1 MKTFEDTVK
10 GFEGRL
16 TESDRALISWIFN
29 NPEEA
34 VYFSSAKLAEQAKV
48 HASTVVRLARK
59 LGYGGFPAMR
69 SHIRTDAQARS
80 MALTPYQQ
88 KLDQI
93 KTSSNLTT
101 LIESETLALSTV
113 INSVTQE
120 QIDAAAKILAAAG
133 TVYIIGRGSAAPLTT
148 HLERRLRRNAVRTE
162 VALNLQWRDLA
173 EHAVGLRSGDVLV
186 IFAFQVP
193 ASLPSGYG
201 ALVQHADRI
210 GAKTIVISDATGPT
224 LRPRPNQLLCV
235 SRPDEGGMQLR
246 TGPLLVTEAIAMT
259 LAQLNPDQA
268 LKGLSNLEEL
278 RQKRQYEGRKQ

>member
-1 MKTFEDTVK
+1 
-10 GFEGRL
+10 
-16 TESDRALISWIFN
+16 
-29 NPEEA
+29 
-34 VYFSSAKLAEQAKV
+34 
-48 HASTVVRLARK
+48 
-59 LGYGGFPAMR
+59 
-69 SHIRTDAQARS
+69 
-80 MALTPYQQ
+80 MALTPHQQ

-120 QIDAAAKILAAAG
+120 QIDDAAKILAEAG

-173 EHAVGLRSGDVLV
+173 EHAVGLRSGDALV
-186 IFAFQVP
+186 IFAFQAP
-193 ASLPSGYG
+193 ASLPSGYA
-201 ALVQHADRI
+201 ALVQHADMV
-210 GAKTIVISDATGPT
+210 GAKSIVISDATGPT

-235 SRPDEGGMQLR
+235 SRPDEGKLQLR

-259 LAQLNPDQA
+259 LAQLNPGQA
-268 LKGLSNLEEL
+268 LEGLGDLEEL
-278 RQKRQYEGRKQ
+278 RQKRQSEGGK